1 MFRVWDWTSDGKPNG
16 RGPDCGM
23 AKGLKVHVV
32 LLRAGG
38 QEAPKTNKKGYEK
51 RQTPC
56 FHFLLQTPLIA

>member
-1 MFRVWDWTSDGKPNG
+1 MENQ
-16 RGPDCGM
+16 M